1 MNALLGVGMMAGPLI
16 AGVVNSATASGD
28 IAKAQATLDTL
39 GAQTSS
45 IKQQFDALENA
56 DAKEMVTLLTQ
67 TQQAA
72 DSISNL
78 DAQIIEAAAAAVAI
92 DGATLTAG
100 IIVNLM
106 IIMLFLAKILI
117 IPKLNKIK

>member
-1 MNALLGVGMMAGPLI
+1 MEALLSIGMLGGPLI
-16 AGVVNSATASGD
+16 AGAYNSYTASGD

-39 GAQTSS
+39 TAQTSTV
-45 IKQQFDALENA
+45 KKQFDALKDA
-56 DAKEMVTLLTQ
+56 DAKQMTNLLRLTQ
-67 TQQAA
+67 SAA
-72 DSISNL
+72 EKISNL
-78 DAQIIEAAAAAVAI
+78 DDQITEAAVAAVAI